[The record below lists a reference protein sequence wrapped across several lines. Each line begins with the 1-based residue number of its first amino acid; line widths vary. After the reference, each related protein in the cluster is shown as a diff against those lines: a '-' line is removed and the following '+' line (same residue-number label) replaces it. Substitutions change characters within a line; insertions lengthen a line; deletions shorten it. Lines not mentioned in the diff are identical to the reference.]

1 MVTTDKYGEPSQ
13 AQPTAPCLHD
23 LFTAQAVREPDAPA
37 LIDVEGVGRVVSYRE
52 LARMS
57 DRLAAAIRERMPE
70 AGGRVGLYVGRG
82 PRVVAAILAVFKAG
96 CSYVPLD
103 PGYPAD
109 RVRFMAE
116 DSGLGLLLTD
126 PGADTSLV
134 APGVTALEVTDTL
147 LEGPEPAAGSQPTPP
162 AVPVT
167 PEDPAY
173 VIYTSGSSGRPKGV
187 EVPHRAVTT
196 LLKACDEVFDL
207 TSDDV
212 WTMFHS
218 HCFDFSVWEM
228 WGALSHGAAL
238 IVVPTDV
245 ARSPES
251 TLRLIVE
258 QGVTVLNQVP
268 SVFRYLSRAALADK
282 EPAPELRYVIF
293 GGESLDL
300 QAVRDW
306 RSVNGGAAATT
317 AFVNMYGV
325 TEATVFSTF
334 HHLAEA
340 DLTHEGGSLNPARSI
355 GRPLAGT
362 TTLLLTEDGNPATP
376 GEVGELYLAGDQL
389 AIGYVGQPD
398 LTAQRYPDRDGQD
411 GVPRRHYRT
420 GDLAVLRPDGT
431 LEFAGRVDD
440 QVKINGYRIEAGEI
454 ETVLRATEGVGELV
468 VVPVDSRI
476 GERILI
482 ACFTAAQGVKPEEL
496 TERLIGRARTR
507 LPSFMVPACF
517 VHLPALPLNASGKT
531 DRRAVVDQLSGA

>member
-1 MVTTDKYGEPSQ
+1 MPTVSTDHKCEPTQ
-13 AQPTAPCLHD
+13 AQPAAPCLHD

-37 LIDVEGVGRVVSYRE
+37 LIDVEGAGRIVPYRE

-70 AGGRVGLYVGRG
+70 QGGRVGLYLRRG
-82 PRVVAAILAVFKAG
+82 PHVVAAILAVLKAG

-116 DSGLGLLLTD
+116 DSGLSLVLTA
-126 PGADTSLV
+126 PGTGPAPV
-134 APGVTALEVTDTL
+134 APGVTALEVTRAL
-147 LEGPEPAAGSQPTPP
+147 LEGPGAATGTESAPA
-162 AVPVT
+162 AVPVMA
-167 PEDPAY
+167 EDAAY

-196 LLKACDEVFDL
+196 LLKACDEVFEL

-212 WTMFHS
+212 WAMFHS

-251 TLRLIVE
+251 SFDLIVE

-282 EPAPELRYVIF
+282 EPASELRYVII
-293 GGESLDL
+293 GGESVDM

-306 RSVNGGAAATT
+306 RSVNGGTT
-317 AFVNMYGV
+317 TFVNVYGV
-325 TEATVFSTF
+325 TEAAVFSTF
-334 HHLAEA
+334 HHLTGA
-340 DLTHEGGSLNPARSI
+340 DLAGEGGSPDPARTI

-362 TTLLLTEDGNPATP
+362 TAVVVAEDGKPAAP
-376 GEVGELYLAGDQL
+376 GEIGELWLAGDQL
-389 AIGYVGQPD
+389 AIGYVGRPD
-398 LTAQRYPDRDGQD
+398 LTAQRYPEWTGED
-411 GVPRRHYRT
+411 GVPRRHYRS
-420 GDLAVLRPDGT
+420 GDLAVRYPDGT
-431 LEFAGRVDD
+431 LEFAGRADD
-440 QVKINGYRIEAGEI
+440 QVKINGYRIEAGEV
-454 ETVLRATEGVGELV
+454 ETVLRGTEGVAELV

-476 GERILI
+476 GERMLA
-482 ACFTAAQGVKPEEL
+482 ACYTAAQGIPPEEL
-496 TERLIGRARTR
+496 TTHLIGQARKL
-507 LPSFMVPACF
+507 LPSFMVPGRF
-517 VHLPALPLNASGKT
+517 VHLPTLPLNASGKI
-531 DRRAVVDQLSGA
+531 DRRAVAEQLSGA

>member
-1 MVTTDKYGEPSQ
+1 MVTTDENGEPSQ
-13 AQPTAPCLHD
+13 AQSAAPCLHD
-23 LFTAQAVREPDAPA
+23 LFTAQAVRGPDAPA

-52 LARMS
+52 LAGMS
-57 DRLAAAIRERMPE
+57 DRLAAAIRALMPE
-70 AGGRVGLYVGRG
+70 AGGRVGLYLRRG
-82 PRVVAAILAVFKAG
+82 PHVVAAILAVFKAG

-126 PGADTSLV
+126 PGIDAGLV
-134 APGVTALEVTDTL
+134 VPGVTALEVTDTL
-147 LEGPEPAAGSQPTPP
+147 LEGRESAAGPPSALP

-187 EVPHRAVTT
+187 EVPHRAVTA
-196 LLKACDEVFDL
+196 LLEACDEVFDL

-218 HCFDFSVWEM
+218 HCFDFSVWEI
-228 WGALSHGAAL
+228 WGALSRGAAL

-251 TLRLIVE
+251 TLELIVE
-258 QGVTVLNQVP
+258 QGVTVFNQVP
-268 SVFRYLSRAALADK
+268 SVFRYLSRAALAAQK
-282 EPAPELRYVIF
+282 SAPELRYVIF
-293 GGESLDL
+293 GGESVDL

-306 RSVNGGAAATT
+306 RTVNGGTT

-334 HHLAEA
+334 HHLTEA
-340 DLTHEGGSLNPARSI
+340 DLTREGCSPDPARTI

-362 TTLLLTEDGNPATP
+362 TALLMTEDGKPAAP
-376 GEVGELYLAGDQL
+376 GEIGELYLAGDQL
-389 AIGYVGQPD
+389 AIGYVGRPA
-398 LTAQRYPDRDGQD
+398 LTSQRYPECGGQD
-411 GVPRRHYRT
+411 EVPRRLYRT
-420 GDLAVLRPDGT
+420 GDLAVLHPDGT
-431 LEFAGRVDD
+431 LEFAGRADD
-440 QVKINGYRIEAGEI
+440 QVKINGYRIEAGEV

-476 GERILI
+476 GERILV
-482 ACFTAAQGVKPEEL
+482 ACYTAAQGVRPQEL
-496 TERLIGRARTR
+496 NQRLVARARTR
-507 LPSFMVPACF
+507 LPSFMVPARF
-517 VHLPALPLNASGKT
+517 AHLPALPLNASGKT
-531 DRRAVVDQLSGA
+531 DRRAVAEQLSGA